1 MVQIIAGDKGDG
13 KTKKLIDLANTS
25 VKDSHGHVV
34 FIDNDNSHIYDLHY
48 DVRFVE
54 TSDFPLSNYRELI
67 GFIYGI
73 LSQDNDIEKIYIDG
87 LYRMVKNLN
96 NEDLI
101 KLTSKFQKMS
111 EKYTVEFVLSLTSKI
126 DNLPKEIKELLLK

>member
-126 DNLPKEIKELLLK
+126 DDLPKEIKELLLK